1 MNQSSGIIVYQS
13 DNPEMLQS
21 NSSINNNY
29 LDSKI
34 SDKSQGIITSIN
46 DNYNSISISNQ
57 LIKGSTSINSNVNQL
72 DTKKEENSK
81 KFFVKLLGYE
91 PKFFFIRNFEKKLGE
106 IIEEYL
112 QEIKVDIND
121 RIKKNFSYKG
131 KLINLNDTIKN
142 IEHLGWI
149 TSNNKN

>member
-1 MNQSSGIIVYQS
+1 MEQITEMVVEQSS
-13 DNPEMLQS
+13 NPEILQS
-21 NSSINNNY
+21 NSSINNNNM
-29 LDSKI
+29 DSKI
-34 SDKSQGIITSIN
+34 SDKPQGIIISIN
-46 DNYNSISISNQ
+46 DNFNNISNQ
-57 LIKGSTSINSNVNQL
+57 LIKGSTSINTNVNQL

-91 PKFFFIRNFEKKLGE
+91 PKFFSTNNFEKKLSE

-112 QEIKVDIND
+112 QEIKVVIND
-121 RIKKNFSYKG
+121 KVKKNFSYKG

-149 TSNNKN
+149 TSNYKN